1 LQLPAK
7 VYSNYHG
14 WHEGRLALNIIVR
27 FVSDNPHQL
36 TGLQP
41 LLAAAAIEVI
51 PIQLEIEELQTQD
64 GARLIRDKAM
74 RAFAE
79 IGRPLFVQHT
89 GLHLATMNGLPGG
102 LTRTFWDTLQA
113 ERFAKLFGTVADTSA
128 FARCTIGYID
138 GQRVYSFAGELTGR
152 ISASPSGDPKFQWA
166 TVFIPEGQTRSL
178 AELDDGGDEV
188 SVHKLAVDAFV
199 EFLRQKEQPEC
210 RS

>member
-1 LQLPAK
+1 M
-7 VYSNYHG
+7 
-14 WHEGRLALNIIVR
+14 ALNSIVR
-27 FVSDNPHQL
+27 FVSDNPHQMA
-36 TGLQP
+36 GLQS
-41 LLAAAAIEVI
+41 LLAAVAIEVI

-199 EFLRQKEQPEC
+199 EFLRQKEQPVC